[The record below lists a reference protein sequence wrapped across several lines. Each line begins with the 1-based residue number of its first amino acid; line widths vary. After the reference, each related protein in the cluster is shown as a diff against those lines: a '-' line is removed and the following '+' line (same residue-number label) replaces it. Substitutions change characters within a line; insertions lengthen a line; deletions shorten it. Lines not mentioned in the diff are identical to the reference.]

1 MSSDQ
6 YMIWPIVKNHYSWHK
21 AANLLYIDNPV
32 GTGFS
37 HYSNG
42 TLWNYITDEEVAEQL
57 TEFLLQFMKLFPYYV
72 QNKKNKRPKI
82 YLFGESYGG
91 TYVIKLAHRIKQNY
105 NISLVRFICYCKSSK

>member
-1 MSSDQ
+1 
-6 YMIWPIVKNHYSWHK
+6 MIWPIVKNHYSWHK

-82 YLFGESYGG
+82 YLFGKFVSPPGPESH
-91 TYVIKLAHRIKQNY
+91 TIKGFRARLKGRPQ
-105 NISLVRFICYCKSSK
+105 VW

>member
-1 MSSDQ
+1 
-6 YMIWPIVKNHYSWHK
+6 MIWPIVENHYSWHK

-72 QNKKNKRPKI
+72 QNKKNKRQKI

-105 NISLVRFICYCKSSK
+105 NISLVRFICYYKSSK